1 MTENTFQGFS
11 KKTLPFLKN
20 LARNNDKSWF
30 EAHKQDYIDH
40 VRTPLRLLVDA
51 LAPAMLKIDPGFD
64 VDPRGV
70 AVSRIHKDVRFSK
83 DKSPYRVR
91 QWTAF
96 RHRTEDWQTRP
107 TYYMGI
113 GPDGCRYGMGYY
125 QATPA
130 MMKLLRARISA
141 MQPQFLKAM
150 AGMTRAGFEI
160 QGDAYARPKLPEG
173 LPPAVQEWHKRKT
186 VYFIKDLPTD
196 ADFYGSGLVPKLKKE
211 FLAAAPLYLFLAEAA
226 KMA

>member
-1 MTENTFQGFS
+1 MVEDSFQGFS

-20 LARNNDKSWF
+20 LAKNNDKAWF

-51 LAPAMLKIDPGFD
+51 LAPDMLKIDPGFD
-64 VDPRGV
+64 TDPKGV

-91 QWTAF
+91 QWIAF

-107 TYYMGI
+107 TFYMGI

-130 MMKLLRARISA
+130 VIKAVRARINARQGAFMAA
-141 MQPQFLKAM
+141 MKAM
-150 AGMTRAGFEI
+150 TKAGFLI
-160 QGDAYARPKLPEG
+160 QGDEYARPKIPDG
-173 LPPAVQEWHKRKT
+173 LPPDVLDWYRRKT
-186 VYFIKDLPTD
+186 VYFIQDIETD
-196 ADFYGSGLVPKLKKE
+196 DAFYSKSLVKKLKKG
-211 FLAAAPLYLFLAEAA
+211 FMAAAPLYRFLAELPPL
-226 KMA
+226 

>member
-1 MTENTFQGFS
+1 MSAESFQGFT

-20 LARNNDKSWF
+20 LAKNNDKAWF
-30 EAHKQDYIDH
+30 EAHRQDYIDH

-91 QWTAF
+91 QWIAF
-96 RHRTEDWQTRP
+96 RHRREDWQTHP
-107 TYYMGI
+107 TFYMGI
-113 GPDGCRYGMGYY
+113 GPDCCRYGMGFY

-130 MMKLLRARISA
+130 QMKAIRARISA
-141 MQPQFLKAM
+141 RQSVFLGAMKAM
-150 AGMTRAGFEI
+150 TKAGFEI
-160 QGDAYARPKLPEG
+160 QGDAYARPKIPEG
-173 LPPAVQEWHKRKT
+173 LPVEIQEWHKRKT
-186 VYFIKDLPTD
+186 VYFIKELPVD
-196 ADFYGSGLVPKLKKE
+196 EVFFSSALVKRLKTG
-211 FLAAAPLYLFLAEAA
+211 FQAAAPLYRFLSGIAE
-226 KMA
+226 

>member
-1 MTENTFQGFS
+1 MSIDSFQGFT

-20 LARNNDKSWF
+20 LARNNDKAWF

-40 VRTPLRLLVDA
+40 VRTPLRQLVEA

-64 VDPRGV
+64 TDPKGV

-91 QWTAF
+91 QWIAF
-96 RHRTEDWQTRP
+96 RHRALDWQTRP

-113 GPDGCRYGMGYY
+113 GPDGCRYGMGFY

-130 MMKLLRARISA
+130 VMKAIRARIHAKQTDFLSA
-141 MQPQFLKAM
+141 MKS
-150 AGMTRAGFEI
+150 MTKAGFEI
-160 QGDAYARPKLPEG
+160 QGDAYARPKIPEG
-173 LPPAVQEWHKRKT
+173 LPADIQEWHKRKT
-186 VYFIKDLPTD
+186 VYFIQELPTD
-196 ADFYGSGLVPKLKKE
+196 AVFYGPELVAKLKKG
-211 FLAAAPLYLFLAEAA
+211 FQAAAPLYRFLAVV
-226 KMA
+226 